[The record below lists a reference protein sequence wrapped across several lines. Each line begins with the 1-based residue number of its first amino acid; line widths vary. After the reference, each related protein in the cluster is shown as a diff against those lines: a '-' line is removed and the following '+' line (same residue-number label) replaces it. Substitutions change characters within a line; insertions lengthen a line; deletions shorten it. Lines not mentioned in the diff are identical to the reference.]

1 MAKKIKLVL
10 PLVLLI
16 ILGVSFFSAK
26 TISEIGNYSKLINY
40 VGIVRGASQRVI
52 KLETNGMQ
60 NDTLMDYVSDIL
72 DELVSGKGKYN
83 LKRTRNES
91 FNRELSLLQEEW
103 QAMKEEIARVRDGA
117 DQEKLLDLSEEFFVL
132 ANDTVFSIEEYS
144 GSRSALLSKRLIGT
158 VILCL
163 LMGVFVIGYS
173 VKRYFELRKTA
184 EILAEQAGRDELTGA
199 LNGERFRKD
208 AQTII
213 DENPGLKFVLQYI
226 DFENFKYI
234 NDVFGYENGD
244 RMLKKYAQV
253 MLESLGPKELLA
265 RSTADCFMILR
276 TYENKEELLERQ
288 KNADQRFLQTSPLA
302 NEHTATVVC
311 GFCCIED
318 VIEQLDVQ
326 GLLNRANYAKKT
338 VKNQVNEHY
347 AFYNES
353 IRQKMFTEIKIAD
366 LMESALSNKEFLV
379 YFQPKVSP
387 EDGQIRS
394 AEALVRWKNPNGSFY
409 LPGMFI
415 PVFEKNHSIGLLDQ
429 YVYEEVCRFL
439 RGRLDAGLTAVPV
452 SVNVSKIR
460 FYTPGFVET
469 YTEIKERHQIP
480 DGFLEIEFTE
490 TVACENQEYM
500 IQIVNDLHQN
510 GFLCSLDDFGTG
522 YSSLGMLRDLPI
534 DVLKMDAS
542 FFRNS
547 VDMEKDRIIIKGI
560 LEMIRRLEIRTVAEG
575 IETAEQVEFLKQC
588 GCDLIQGFYYYRPM
602 PMEEFA
608 EII

>member
-10 PLVLLI
+10 PLILLI
-16 ILGVSFFSAK
+16 ILGTSFLSAK
-26 TISEIGNYSKLINY
+26 TMTEIGNYSKLINY
-40 VGIVRGASQRVI
+40 VGIVRGVSQRVV
-52 KLETNGMQ
+52 KLETNGEP
-60 NDTLMDYVSDIL
+60 DEELVEYVSEIL
-72 DELVSGKGKYN
+72 DELVSGEGKYD
-83 LKRTRNES
+83 LKRTRNEK
-91 FNRELSLLQEEW
+91 FNRELGLLHNEW
-103 QAMKEEIARVRDGA
+103 QTMRDEINRVRDGA
-117 DQEKLLDLSEEFFVL
+117 DTEELLDLSERFFML

-144 GSRSALLSKRLIGT
+144 GNRSALLSKRLIGT
-158 VILCL
+158 VVVCL
-163 LMGVFVIGYS
+163 LMGVFIIGFY

-184 EILAEQAGRDELTGA
+184 ELLAEQAGRDELTGV
-199 LNGERFRKD
+199 LNGERFRKE
-208 AQTII
+208 AQTVMSQ
-213 DENPGLKFVLQYI
+213 NPDLKFAVQYI

-244 RMLKKYAQV
+244 RILKKYAQV
-253 MLESLGPKELLA
+253 MQESLGPKELLG
-265 RSTADCFMILR
+265 RSVADCFMMLR

-288 KNADQRFLQTSPLA
+288 KQADHRFMQLSPLV
-302 NEHTATVVC
+302 NQHNATVVC
-311 GFCCIED
+311 GFCCLED

-326 GLLNRANYAKKT
+326 GLINRANYAKKT

-379 YFQPKVSP
+379 YFQPKVRP
-387 EDGQIRS
+387 EDGEIQS

-409 LPGMFI
+409 LPGVFI

-439 RGRLDAGLTAVPV
+439 RRRYDAGQKVVPI

-469 YTEIKERHQIP
+469 YTEIKERYQIP
-480 DGFLEIEFTE
+480 DGILEIEFTE
-490 TVACENQEYM
+490 TVACEKPEYM
-500 IQIVNDLHQN
+500 MQIVKDLHKN

-522 YSSLGMLRDLPI
+522 YSSLGMLKDLSI
-534 DVLKMDAS
+534 DVLKMDAL

-547 VDMEKDRIIIKGI
+547 VDLEKDQIIIKGI
-560 LEMIRRLEIRTVAEG
+560 LEMIRRLDIRTVAEG
-575 IETAEQVEFLKQC
+575 IESEEQVEFLREC
-588 GCDLIQGFYYYRPM
+588 GCDLIQGFYFYRPM